1 MPTVL
6 RMHGHR
12 FFFLSNEGREQ
23 PHIHIATAEKYV
35 KFWLNP
41 VALDRSVGYNVSEV
55 TKLRELVIE
64 HCEFLKE
71 KWHEHFG
78 W

>member
-6 RMHGHR
+6 RVHGHR
-12 FFFLSNEGREQ
+12 FFFFSNEGGEQ
-23 PHIHIATAEKYV
+23 PHIHIATAEKYA

-55 TKLRELVIE
+55 TKLREIVIE